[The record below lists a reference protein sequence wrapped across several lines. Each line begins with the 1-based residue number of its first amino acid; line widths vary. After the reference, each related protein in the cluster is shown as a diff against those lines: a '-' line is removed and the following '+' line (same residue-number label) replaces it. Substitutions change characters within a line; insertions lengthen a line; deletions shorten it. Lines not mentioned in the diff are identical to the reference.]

1 MEQQKL
7 QWPEDRKV
15 FSVSELV
22 GDVKTELEVRFRE
35 IWIQGEISNL
45 RRPPSGHLYFTLK
58 DDASQL
64 NAVCFR
70 MRNRLLKFDPAD
82 GMDVL
87 ARGSLSVYPPRGQLQ
102 LVVEHLEPQGAGA
115 LQAAFE
121 KLKARLHEEGL
132 FDPKRKRALPLLP
145 YKIGIVTS
153 PSGAAIQDILRVLQ
167 RRNDRVN
174 VLIYPARVQGDE
186 AKREIV
192 EGIQYLN
199 SRDDIDVMIVGRGGG
214 SLEDLWAF
222 NEESVARA
230 IFESRIPVISAVGH
244 EIDYT
249 ISDFVADF
257 RAPTPSAAAE
267 IVSAKREEL
276 IRQVDA
282 QRRRAVHAFQVVLH
296 RKRQQLHKLA
306 ASRAFVGADSRV
318 KLYSQ
323 RLDELE
329 ARMMQAIQLLVTPRK
344 QETLRVTR
352 DLKRQI
358 DACLKNFRI
367 QLQSRLDQLTA
378 FSPERVLERG
388 YSIVTRGAG
397 QIVRDPAQ
405 VARNEIISVRVARGE
420 FRARREDDG
429 AEGL

>member
-1 MEQQKL
+1 MEQRNL
-7 QWPEDRKV
+7 QWSDDRSI

-22 GDVKTELEVRFRE
+22 GEAKTALEERFRE
-35 IWIQGEISNL
+35 IRVQGEISNL

-58 DDASQL
+58 DDTAQL

-70 MRNRLLKFDPAD
+70 MRNRLLKFEMAD

-87 ARGSLSVYPPRGQLQ
+87 ARGTLSIYPPRGQVQ
-102 LVVEHLEPQGAGA
+102 LIVEHLEPLGAGA

-121 KLKARLHEEGL
+121 KLKARLQEEGL
-132 FDPKRKRALPLLP
+132 FDPQRKRPLPLLP

-153 PSGAAIQDILRVLQ
+153 PSGAAIQDILKVLK

-174 VLIYPARVQGDE
+174 VLIFPARVQGDE

-192 EGIQYLN
+192 EGIRYLN
-199 SRDDIDVMIVGRGGG
+199 SRDDIDVIIVGRGGG
-214 SLEDLWAF
+214 SLEDLWTF

-267 IVSAKREEL
+267 IVSAKREEM

-282 QRRRAVHAFQVVLH
+282 LRRRTAHAFQVVLH
-296 RKRQQLHKLA
+296 RKRRELHKLA
-306 ASRAFVGADSRV
+306 ASRAFVSADSRL

-323 RLDELE
+323 RLDELD
-329 ARMMQAIQLLVTPRK
+329 ARATHAIQQLVAPRRREAL
-344 QETLRVTR
+344 QLTR
-352 DLKRQI
+352 DLERQI
-358 DACLKNFRI
+358 GASLKDFRK
-367 QLQSRLDQLTA
+367 QVQSRLDQLIA
-378 FSPERVLERG
+378 YSPERVLERG
-388 YSIVTRGAG
+388 YSIVTGSAG
-397 QIVRDPAQ
+397 QIVRDPSQ
-405 VARNEIISVRVARGE
+405 VARNEVISIRVARGD

-429 AEGL
+429 TEGL